1 MKVILEPKVKVIAHS
16 QFLGHPDYPIPTD
29 GGDAIQLCAFAA
41 KSCYDS
47 FGVDGRPN
55 IDNQIGIL
63 EHKHGS
69 VMEHFYV
76 SVFIEGVTRA
86 LTLELNRHRLLNI
99 SQRSTRYVKEE
110 DSAIVLEPY
119 YAELYKKWNRIILEM
134 KYDMADEVSQR
145 VSERGVSYCCAD
157 QPMLIFAQDSD
168 PCMLW
173 GFHSPWDLK
182 EKLGE
187 EYSIIFDHIQHSTM
201 AVFEY
206 QQEVEKLMKLNPNNL
221 SGFDLRKWARGK
233 ARNILPH
240 ALETRAVYTANLRAW
255 RWIIEVRSG
264 EGAEPEI
271 RRLAHQLFMALSDV
285 APLHFDDFSMT
296 RIIDGY
302 PVYTPKYSKV

>member
-29 GGDAIQLCAFAA
+29 GGDAVQLCAFAA

-47 FGVDGRPN
+47 FGSDGRPN
-55 IDNQIGIL
+55 AENQLGIL
-63 EHKHGS
+63 EHRHGS

-76 SVFIEGVTRA
+76 SMFIEGVTRA

-119 YAELYKKWNRIILEM
+119 YAEFYRKFEIDKAPITPENVNEYNVLFRFM
-134 KYDMADEVSQR
+134 GA
-145 VSERGVSYCCAD
+145 A
-157 QPMLIFAQDSD
+157 
-168 PCMLW
+168 
-173 GFHSPWDLK
+173 
-182 EKLGE
+182 
-187 EYSIIFDHIQHSTM
+187 EYSFGSYNDQ
-201 AVFEY
+201 VKY
-206 QQEVEKLMKLNPNNL
+206 LMKQNPKKL
-221 SGFDLRKWARGK
+221 DGFDLRKWARGK
-233 ARNILPH
+233 ARNSLPH
-240 ALETRAVYTANLRAW
+240 CLETRAVYTANLRAW

-302 PVYTPKYSKV
+302 PVYTPKFSKV